1 MSQTNPKIAYGEEL
15 QKAREYLPTLQKTLE
30 AARGDGN
37 FSDKIHWG
45 HVGDVKY
52 LNSMLEQGLQVELKR
67 IE

>member
-1 MSQTNPKIAYGEEL
+1 MSQTNAKIAYGEEL
-15 QKAREYLPTLQKTLE
+15 QKAQEFLQTLQKTLE

>member
-1 MSQTNPKIAYGEEL
+1 MSQTNAKIAYGEEL
-15 QKAREYLPTLQKTLE
+15 QKAQEYLQTLQKTLE

-52 LNSMLEQGLQVELKR
+52 LNSMLVQGLQVELKR

>member
-1 MSQTNPKIAYGEEL
+1 MAKTNANVAYGEEL
-15 QKAREYLPTLQKTLE
+15 HKPQAYLQTLQKTLE
-30 AARGDGN
+30 VARGDGT
-37 FSDKIHWG
+37 FSNKIHWG

>member
-1 MSQTNPKIAYGEEL
+1 MSQTNAKIAYGEYL
-15 QKAREYLPTLQKTLE
+15 QKAQEYLQTLQKTLE

-52 LNSMLEQGLQVELKR
+52 LNSMLEQGLQLELKR